1 MDVDSAAWYPFAI
14 KDGTTRM
21 LIDSKNLPRECGT
34 LAGEMVEIGSAMHAM
49 EASASA
55 INPGLSHHSAKKTP
69 GGPVLTNYAAQ
80 LGFVCVARHHSQL
93 CINCAHRQ

>member
-21 LIDSKNLPRECGT
+21 LIDSKNLPSECGT

-55 INPGLSHHSAKKTP
+55 INPGLSHHSANKNRR
-69 GGPVLTNYAAQ
+69 GVLSLQIMQHSSA
-80 LGFVCVARHHSQL
+80 LCV
-93 CINCAHRQ
+93 